1 MHTAY
6 MRTFDFEGAARVIK
20 LSVATET
27 DALHPAILDGMPL
40 AFSASGQCSEP
51 QLPRAMR
58 GI

>member
-1 MHTAY
+1 MHILYTY
-6 MRTFDFEGAARVIK
+6 TFDFEGAARVVK